1 MDNSLEV
8 LILSFTL
15 VVARTGTFMAM
26 LPLLGGRFVPR
37 FIKAVLSLML
47 ALFWFETFAI
57 SSVQPLPDA
66 PATSYWVQYG
76 MLLGKEVALG
86 AIMGFT
92 FSLFILPFRIAGE
105 FIGQEMGLTLA
116 RITDPTAPT
125 SGTVIG
131 QMFELIGVFAI
142 FVSGTHHLF
151 IAAIH
156 ASFTA
161 QPIGAE
167 FGAIPIDANIR
178 AVATSQEWGLL
189 LAAPVACSLFII
201 TIVLA
206 MLSRATPQLNLLS
219 VGFPMRLLV
228 GLLALVVFLPEL
240 SESMKLTLS
249 RFRGLVMEG
258 F

>member
-8 LILSFTL
+8 WILSFTL

-47 ALFWFETFAI
+47 AFFWFETFTVPPIAI
-57 SSVQPLPDA
+57 PPEA
-66 PATSYWVQYG
+66 PTASYWVQYG
-76 MLLGKEVALG
+76 MILGKEVALG

-131 QMFELIGVFAI
+131 QFFELIGVFAI
-142 FVSGTHHLF
+142 FISGTHHLF
-151 IAAIH
+151 LAAIH

-161 QPIGAE
+161 QPIGGE
-167 FGAIPIDANIR
+167 FGEIAIGENVR

-219 VGFPMRLLV
+219 VGFPLRLLV
-228 GLLALVVFLPEL
+228 GLLTMAMFLPEL
-240 SESMKLTLS
+240 GGSMELILL
-249 RFRGLVMEG
+249 RFRGLVIEG